1 MSSRSRSET
10 PESTRTRALAPARK
24 APTLPRVHFRISHET
39 RYRYD
44 VAVRLAPHRLRLSP
58 RAGDCRLIRQQLS
71 IAPLPTTRSDYTDAA
86 GNVITQLEFG
96 GETREL
102 WIRSELDLHTSM
114 PTALEHLPLRLAP
127 LQVSR
132 STAFHPEVHAFTLDL
147 ASAAAFEPVATL
159 DRLSHAL
166 FSRMNRYVRHEGP
179 ARPAHETLALGG
191 GACRDLTAVF
201 LEACLVLG
209 LQGRFVS
216 GYQSAAQ
223 TPDGR
228 CHLHAWAEV
237 LLPGVGYRGW
247 DPMHGARV
255 LDGHVALCAAET
267 QAATMPVEG
276 GFFFDGPTVNSTL
289 DHDVRIAT
297 D

>member
-1 MSSRSRSET
+1 M
-10 PESTRTRALAPARK
+10 
-24 APTLPRVHFRISHET
+24 HFRIWHET

-44 VAVRLAPHRLRLSP
+44 VAVRLAPHRLRLNP
-58 RAGDCRLIRQQLS
+58 RAGDGQLIRRQLS
-71 IAPLPTTRSDYTDAA
+71 ITPLPTTRSDQTDAA
-86 GNVITQLEFG
+86 GNVITHVEFA

-102 WIRSELDLHTSM
+102 WIQSELDLHTAM
-114 PTALEHLPLRLAP
+114 PTPLEHFLPQLAP
-127 LQVSR
+127 LQI
-132 STAFHPEVHAFTLDL
+132 STSTSFHPEVRAFALDL
-147 ASAAAFEPVATL
+147 ASAAAFAPVAAL
-159 DRLSHAL
+159 DGLSHAL
-166 FSRMNRYVRHEGP
+166 FSRMSRYVRHEGP

-191 GACRDLTAVF
+191 GACRDLTVLF

-228 CHLHAWAEV
+228 RHLHAWAEV

-247 DPMHGARV
+247 DPMHGVRV
-255 LDGHVALCAAET
+255 LDGHVAMCAAET

-276 GFFFDGPTVNSTL
+276 GFFFDGPSVNTTL